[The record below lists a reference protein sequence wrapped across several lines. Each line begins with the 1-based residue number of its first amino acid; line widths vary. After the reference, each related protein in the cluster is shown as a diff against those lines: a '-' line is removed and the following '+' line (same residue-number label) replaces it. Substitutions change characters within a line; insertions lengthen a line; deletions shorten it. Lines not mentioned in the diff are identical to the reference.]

1 MSAEQLKID
10 PTAFASFDAAC
21 GADDLSAFD
30 AATGVTVIPPG
41 WYACRLEV
49 GELVTTKKGKPAYRL
64 RFSVTEP
71 AEHAGFALWRYYLPT
86 EDANRA
92 KQALSQLGL
101 RTSADLRRAP
111 FPDAGRTII
120 CNVLVTMQPKEKPDD
135 PDRNDVERFTV
146 VSDETS
152 PAGPSAASRFALPAD
167 KGEGSV
173 P

>member
-1 MSAEQLKID
+1 MSSERLNID
-10 PTAFASFDAAC
+10 PTVFASFDAAPA
-21 GADDLSAFD
+21 ADDLSAFD

-41 WYACRLEV
+41 WYVCRLEV
-49 GELVTTKKGKPAYRL
+49 GELVTTKKNKPAYRL
-64 RFSVTEP
+64 RFAVCEP

-111 FPDAGRTII
+111 FPEVGRTII
-120 CNVLVTMQPKEKPDD
+120 CNVLVTMQKKEKPED

-146 VSDETS
+146 VSDET
-152 PAGPSAASRFALPAD
+152 AAAPSSANRFTLPAD
-167 KGEGSV
+167 TGEGSV